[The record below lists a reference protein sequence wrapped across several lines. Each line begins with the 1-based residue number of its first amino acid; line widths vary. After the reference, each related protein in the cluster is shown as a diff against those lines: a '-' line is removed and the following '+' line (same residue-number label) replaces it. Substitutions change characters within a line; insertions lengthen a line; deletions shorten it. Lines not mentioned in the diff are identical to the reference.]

1 MARVSRGEADRQA
14 SLDLRA
20 DLLGGRG
27 ARDNKGRMK
36 TMKDPLMAQES
47 QDIKPTMRQAF
58 GGLPLS
64 ILINAVLPLVI
75 YLLASPHLPT
85 LSLFALMAVPPCSIP
100 GMAGCARAASIPL
113 ASSRWFWL
121 WWLCYLPCWCMTPA
135 CSCCVTSMLTGAFG
149 LLCLLSLPFSK
160 PVGYYVYRWVFVRT
174 PEQLAR
180 LNAGWQVPYAR
191 FVRRLITAIWGL
203 AFLGEALLDTYLL
216 YHLPIAQWAVIHP
229 LLFWGTQVA
238 AFGWA
243 FLYSRHA
250 VPKIDAS
257 LRQMALA
264 KEALVGGDR
273 PEASKLPVG
282 RTESV

>member
-149 LLCLLSLPFSK
+149 LLCLLSLLSPR
-160 PVGYYVYRWVFVRT
+160 PLGYYMYRWAFVRT

-191 FVRRLITAIWGL
+191 FVRRLVTVVWGL
-203 AFLGEALLDTYLL
+203 AFVGEALFDTFLV
-216 YHLPIAQWAVIHP
+216 YHLPIVQWMAIHP
-229 LLFWGTQVA
+229 LLFWGTMVA

-243 FLYSRHA
+243 ILYSRYA
-250 VPKIDAS
+250 QPKIAAS
-257 LRQMALA
+257 LQQMAQVQA
-264 KEALVGGDR
+264 ARTDEGRKEAPIR
-273 PEASKLPVG
+273 
-282 RTESV
+282 